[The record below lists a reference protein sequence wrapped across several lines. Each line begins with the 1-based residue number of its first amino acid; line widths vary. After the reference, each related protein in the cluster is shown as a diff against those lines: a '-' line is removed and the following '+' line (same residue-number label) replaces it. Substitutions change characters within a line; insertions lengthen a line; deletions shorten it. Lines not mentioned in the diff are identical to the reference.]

1 VERIVDPVVRQ
12 WLTDAEDAD
21 LDDTAVVSRCWSV
34 LRSLACGSTDPTCPE
49 RVLLWERA
57 V

>member
-1 VERIVDPVVRQ
+1 MEQRVDPVLRQ

-34 LRSLACGSTDPTCPE
+34 LRRLASGQ
-49 RVLLWERA
+49 LL
-57 V
+57 VGTP